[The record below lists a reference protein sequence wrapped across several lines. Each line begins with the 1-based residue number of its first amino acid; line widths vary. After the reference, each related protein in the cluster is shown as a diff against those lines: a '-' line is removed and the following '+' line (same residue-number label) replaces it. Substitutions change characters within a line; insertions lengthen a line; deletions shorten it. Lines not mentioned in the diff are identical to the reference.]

1 MHIKYGDS
9 DGPRGEPM
17 TCMCQFSTADRIVV
31 WSVRT
36 WGWDRAGWR
45 DVERGLGVSLGA
57 ADGLSLTR
65 NLYGL
70 YCLIGRSATR
80 EFLLRPIGCRCASE
94 DERMLIGALA
104 EAQQDNWPL
113 AVAFLE
119 DFLPRDCVRYAFHPI
134 ATAAARWAAPPQPGL
149 LGHAAL
155 DPYRHGAAAPR
166 PIASH

>member
-1 MHIKYGDS
+1 
-9 DGPRGEPM
+9 M
-17 TCMCQFSTADRIVV
+17 TCICRFSNADRIVV

-36 WGWDRAGWR
+36 WGWEPTGWR
-45 DVERGLGVSLGA
+45 DVERGLGESLGA
-57 ADGLSLTR
+57 GDGRSLTR

-80 EFLLRPIGCRCASE
+80 EFLLRPIGCRHASQ
-94 DERMLIGALA
+94 DEQILVGAFA

-119 DFLPRDCVRYAFHPI
+119 DFLPPDCVRYAFHPI
-134 ATAAARWAAPPQPGL
+134 AAAADVLGRAGHAFTPQPGL
-149 LGHAAL
+149 LAHRAL
-155 DPYRHGAAAPR
+155 DPYRHNSAAPE

>member
-1 MHIKYGDS
+1 
-9 DGPRGEPM
+9 M

-45 DVERGLGVSLGA
+45 DVERGLGEWLGA
-57 ADGLSLTR
+57 ADGQSLTR

-80 EFLLRPIGCRCASE
+80 EFLLRPIGCRGVSQ

-134 ATAAARWAAPPQPGL
+134 ATAADTLGRAGHEFTPQTGL

-155 DPYRHGAAAPR
+155 DPYRHGAAAPQ